1 MNQPFVLSNRQH
13 GCYFCAI
20 KSREIMAKRIT
31 DEDLRLNLIVNGDK
45 ARKELLETEK
55 RIASLQAEVNRAE
68 AYVNLARNR
77 WDEGSS
83 RAYLEA
89 TATLKKYN
97 EALKQAKDK
106 FKELQLAVPLTSKT
120 IVELKRQIVV
130 TRTALERAVPGTEN
144 WNRLNSELQTVK
156 ARLSELRNVST
167 ETRSSIERVMSGLN
181 SGIGSLMAGTKT
193 ISSFLGRFEGARD
206 AFLAYDEA
214 MTDAMKTTGLTK
226 DEITELS
233 EELKKVDTKTAQ
245 NELLGLVRAGGKL
258 GISGQE
264 DLLGFAKAANQIN
277 VALSEDLGGDAE
289 AAITEVGKMVDVFN
303 LKDEFGIEKAML
315 KAGSAINELGAA
327 STANEGYI
335 VNFSGRLAGIAPN
348 AKISIDKVMG
358 LAATLDSLHQQAET
372 SSTAIGQ
379 TITKMFEKTETFAN
393 IAGMSLKDFS
403 DLLNNDVNEAFIR
416 VLEGMNKGG
425 EGGMKAITEAMGNM
439 GLNGSRAIQVLG
451 SLSKQTETLRQ
462 QQLIAAEAFNEGTSI
477 TNEYELKNNSLTATL
492 EKQKK
497 ALMETT
503 VEIGEK
509 MNPLMSESV
518 GLTNMGLKAVSALID
533 PMVKYRYQMAE
544 IAAAIFL
551 YNQRAKLKLAYDK
564 LLAFWSKENRDAL
577 LKQALSLKGA
587 SVGTAAL
594 SLAQNLLVG
603 NTKAATIAFKRLGLA
618 IKANPFGLILSVI
631 TAVVV
636 GITTFVR
643 RSKEATKE
651 MTEMRK
657 AAADTASEINREKDA
672 VNRLKDA
679 VTSATIGSKERAAAI
694 KQINDQYGSYLPHL
708 LDEKASNDEVAAA
721 LGIVNAKLTEQIRLK
736 GMLNAKSKLDEGLQD
751 STVKAAENIRSAYNK
766 THKGAKMSDDD
777 YRQVLE
783 AIVAFR
789 DTMISETSSN
799 TDKANA
805 AAALKRSPIL
815 RDFHPKDLAKQLSPV
830 SSGIDQY
837 ISDEK
842 TLEALYGVNKQKKS
856 VLATSVTSTDTTVDG
871 GNVTATPDNK
881 SGKQQWSL
889 SNDEAFL
896 KAKAELT
903 KQYNEKEIASQG
915 EYDERL
921 YQLEVAT
928 LTARLAA
935 HKEKGADRAKI
946 ENDLQEKIKKHS
958 EDALKQQQENEKKAA
973 ELTKEGAAIITEV
986 ETDKTKAAMDGE
998 EVRYQAEL
1006 KKFKE
1011 TQVLYENQAAVLE
1024 AIEKKHQN
1032 KLLKIKEDASNR
1044 ELAKLEAD
1052 HNYKKQAILRAYSED
1067 EVMASGQKRS
1077 HSVKLSKSAR
1087 SKDEALVAEDLNY
1100 LSALS
1105 KELEKIIS
1113 EGTSDGIKLPQEE
1126 LDKYKLK
1133 LEQTKTKINELIVA
1147 QDKSRASLF
1156 RGEGGSLFGVT
1167 QDQWNQLFANIRTC
1181 KVSAEDVIN
1190 ALTGIGGAAQEG
1202 YKIANKVIAKTNAE
1216 EEKDLKQFQKDNEK
1230 KKKVFKSRLDAGLMS
1245 QEQYNAR
1252 VEEMEA
1258 EEEAKREEMERKQAT
1273 RSKRMALA
1281 QAIIDTSLA
1290 VMKTYVQW
1298 GGWPQGFAP
1307 ALIMAGIGAAQ
1318 AAMIASTPTGYE
1330 EGGFVNTRRAQDGKA
1345 FKARL
1350 SPDKRGFV
1358 SSPTILVGENG
1369 GEYVIPAEGLNNP
1382 TLLPFVATMEEAR
1395 KAGTLKSLN
1404 FEAVYPVGAAIG
1416 RESGGFTSNVSS
1428 GAVASTG
1435 SATSAGA
1442 STSSA
1447 TDERLLEAIELL
1459 NKRLSVP
1466 IKADVSML
1474 GKNGIIEQTEK
1485 YNRAKRRGTYGK

>member
-1 MNQPFVLSNRQH
+1 
-13 GCYFCAI
+13 
-20 KSREIMAKRIT
+20 MAKRIT
-31 DEDLRLNLIVNGDK
+31 DEDLRLNLIVNGDGG
-45 ARKELLETEK
+45 RKQLLELERQITSTSAAIEETRK
-55 RIASLQAEVNRAE
+55 KMNAFEVAGKKASQEYQDLSKSLEVQQASL
-68 AYVNLARNR
+68 
-77 WDEGSS
+77 
-83 RAYLEA
+83 
-89 TATLKKYN
+89 KKCQS
-97 EALKQAKDK
+97 E
-106 FKELQLAVPLTSKT
+106 FKSLQETVPLTSKT
-120 IVELKRQIVV
+120 TKELKHQITA
-130 TRTALERAVPGTEN
+130 TRTALERAVPGSDN
-144 WNRLNSELQTVK
+144 WIQLNKQLQ
-156 ARLSELRNVST
+156 E
-167 ETRSSIERVMSGLN
+167 
-181 SGIGSLMAGTKT
+181 TKT
-193 ISSFLGRFEGARD
+193 RYKELTDQSKAVSYTTCEMMDNLSKYAISLTSAFKGAANLINRFTGARD

-226 DEITELS
+226 DEISELS
-233 EELKKVDTKTAQ
+233 EKLKGIDTKTAQ

-315 KAGSAINELGAA
+315 KVGSAINELGAA

-372 SSTAIGQ
+372 SSTAVGQ

-403 DLLNNDVNEAFIR
+403 DLLNDDVNEAFIR

-425 EGGMKAITEAMGNM
+425 DGGMKAITEAMGDM

-462 QQLIAAEAFNEGTSI
+462 QQLIAAEAFDEGTSI

-509 MNPLMSESV
+509 INPLMSESV
-518 GLTNMGLKAVSALID
+518 GLTNMGLKAVSALIG
-533 PMVKYRYQMAE
+533 PMVKYRYQLAE
-544 IAAAIFL
+544 IAVAIFL

-631 TAVVV
+631 TAVVA
-636 GITTFVR
+636 GITSLVR
-643 RSKEATKE
+643 RSKEAAKE

-708 LDEKASNDEVAAA
+708 LDEKASNDEVATA

-736 GMLNAKSKLDEGLQD
+736 GMLNAKSKLDEGLQEN
-751 STVKAAENIRSAYNK
+751 TVKAAENIRNAYNK
-766 THKGAKMSDDD
+766 THKDSKMSEDD
-777 YRQVLE
+777 YRGVLE
-783 AIVAFR
+783 AIVGFR
-789 DTMISETSSN
+789 DTMTSETSSN
-799 TDKANA
+799 TDKVNA

-815 RDFHPKDLAKQLSPV
+815 RDFHPKDLANQLSPV
-830 SSGIDQY
+830 SSGIDKY
-837 ISDEK
+837 NSDVK
-842 TLEALYGVNKQKKS
+842 TLEALYGVNKSKRGVQM
-856 VLATSVTSTDTTVDG
+856 TSVTSTDATTSDDIP
-871 GNVTATPDNK
+871 TSPDNK

-903 KQYNEKEIASQG
+903 KQFNEKEIASQG
-915 EYDERL
+915 EYDDRIYE
-921 YQLEVAT
+921 LEVAT

-946 ENDLQEKIKKHS
+946 ENELQDKIKKHS
-958 EDALKQQQENEKKAA
+958 EDALKKQQENEKKAA

-1006 KKFKE
+1006 KKFRE

-1032 KLLKIKEDASNR
+1032 NLMKIRMDAEAKEMARLKSEYEVKKLKIQND
-1044 ELAKLEAD
+1044 
-1052 HNYKKQAILRAYSED
+1052 Y
-1067 EVMASGQKRS
+1067 SGQMLDLPVGP
-1077 HSVKLSKSAR
+1077 SVKKSSLQR
-1087 SKDEALVAEDLNY
+1087 SMNSALVSSDLEY
-1100 LSALS
+1100 LEKL
-1105 KELEKIIS
+1105 KTELEKITTSKEFDGGLIP
-1113 EGTSDGIKLPQEE
+1113 EEDLKKYELQLQQTIEKITELKNKQKEDTAGVFGGTGK
-1126 LDKYKLK
+1126 
-1133 LEQTKTKINELIVA
+1133 
-1147 QDKSRASLF
+1147 
-1156 RGEGGSLFGVT
+1156 GSLFGVS
-1167 QDQWNQLFANIRTC
+1167 QEQWDQFFANLSDGRLKT
-1181 KVSAEDVIN
+1181 EDLLT
-1190 ALTGIGGAAQEG
+1190 ALSGIGGAAQEG
-1202 YKIANKVIAKTNAE
+1202 FKLASQAIALTAAKE
-1216 EEKDLKQFQKDNEK
+1216 QQDFKRYQKDNEK
-1230 KKKVFKSRLDAGLMS
+1230 KKKALKSRYDAGLMS

-1258 EEEAKREEMERKQAT
+1258 EEEARREEMEIKQAK
-1273 RSKRMALA
+1273 RSKALSLS
-1281 QAIIDTSLA
+1281 QAIIQTSLA
-1290 VMKTYVQW
+1290 VMKTFAEW
-1298 GGWPQGFAP
+1298 GGWPAGVAP
-1307 ALIMAGIGAAQ
+1307 AAIMTALGAAQ
-1318 AAMIASTPTGYE
+1318 IAMIAAQPVGAE

-1358 SSPTILVGENG
+1358 SSPTVLVGENG
-1369 GEYVIPAEGLNNP
+1369 GEYVIPADGLSNP

-1416 RESGGFTSNVSS
+1416 RESGGFTGNVSS
-1428 GAVASTG
+1428 GGVASTG

-1447 TDERLLEAIELL
+1447 TDEKLLEAIELL

-1485 YNRAKRRGTYGK
+1485 YNRAKRRGTYGR

>member
-1 MNQPFVLSNRQH
+1 MAKSNRL
-13 GCYFCAI
+13 
-20 KSREIMAKRIT
+20 T
-31 DEDLRLNLIVNGDK
+31 TEDLRLNIIINGDGGRAKMYALEKQMKNLSGTIKETKSELAKLEK
-45 ARKELLETEK
+45 AGKSNSQEYVDLTKKLQDNEK
-55 RIASLQAEVNRAE
+55 ALAECK
-68 AYVNLARNR
+68 
-77 WDEGSS
+77 G
-83 RAYLEA
+83 
-89 TATLKKYN
+89 KYN
-97 EALKQAKDK
+97 DFRDAISLNNKTLSELRNHLK
-106 FKELQLAVPLTSKT
+106 LTT
-120 IVELKRQIVV
+120 
-130 TRTALERAVPGTEN
+130 TALSKAVPGTEN
-144 WNRLNSELQTVK
+144 WKKLSEEVRLTKERLAQLSSQTSATKTSISELLKTASAITV
-156 ARLSELRNVST
+156 LFSNV
-167 ETRSSIERVMSGLN
+167 
-181 SGIGSLMAGTKT
+181 KQ
-193 ISSFLGRFEGARD
+193 FLGRFEGTRD

-226 DEITELS
+226 DEISELS
-233 EELKKVDTKTAQ
+233 EKLKGIDTKTAQ
-245 NELLGLVRAGGKL
+245 NELLELVRAGGKL

-315 KAGSAINELGAA
+315 KVGSAINDLGAA

-335 VNFSGRLAGIAPN
+335 VDFSGRLAGIAPN

-372 SSTAIGQ
+372 SSTAVGQ

-403 DLLNNDVNEAFIR
+403 DLLNDDVNEAFIR

-425 EGGMKAITEAMGNM
+425 DGGMKAITEAMGDM

-518 GLTNMGLKAVSALID
+518 GLTNMGLKAVSALIG
-533 PMVKYRYQMAE
+533 PMVKYRYQIAE
-544 IAAAIFL
+544 IAAAIFI

-636 GITTFVR
+636 GITSFVR

-657 AAADTASEINREKDA
+657 AAADTASEINRGKDA

-721 LGIVNAKLTEQIRLK
+721 LGIVNDKLSEQIRLK

-751 STVKAAENIRSAYNK
+751 STVKAAENIRNAYNK
-766 THKGAKMSDDD
+766 THKDSKMSEDD
-777 YRQVLE
+777 YRGVLE
-783 AIVAFR
+783 AIVGFR
-789 DTMISETSSN
+789 DTMISETSSS
-799 TDKANA
+799 TDKVNA

-815 RDFHPKDLAKQLSPV
+815 RDFHPDDLAKKLSPV
-830 SSGIDQY
+830 SSGIDKY
-837 ISDEK
+837 NSDVK
-842 TLEALYGVNKQKKS
+842 TLEALYGVNKRKNS
-856 VLATSVTSTDTTVDG
+856 SVTTTSGTSAYSTADS
-871 GNVTATPDNK
+871 NVTTTPDNK
-881 SGKQQWSL
+881 TRKQQWSL

-903 KQYNEKEIASQG
+903 KQFNEKEIASQG
-915 EYDERL
+915 EYDDRIYE
-921 YQLEVAT
+921 LEVAT

-935 HKEKGADRAKI
+935 HKEKWAERAKI
-946 ENDLQEKIKKHS
+946 ENELQEKIKKHS
-958 EDALKQQQENEKKAA
+958 EDALKKRQENEKKAA
-973 ELTKEGAAIITEV
+973 ELTKEGTAIINEV

-1044 ELAKLEAD
+1044 ELALLEAK
-1052 HNYKKQAILRAYSED
+1052 HN
-1067 EVMASGQKRS
+1067 
-1077 HSVKLSKSAR
+1077 VKLQEIQNDYSKV
-1087 SKDEALVAEDLNY
+1087 VAEESPNSVGVMKAKRTRDDTLVKEN
-1100 LSALS
+1100 LSYQNVL
-1105 KELEKIIS
+1105 KDRLQQIVDT
-1113 EGTSDGIKLPQEE
+1113 GGFDGIKLSEEE
-1126 LDKYKLK
+1126 LEKYRLK
-1133 LEQTKTKINELIVA
+1133 LEQVTGKINELTA
-1147 QDKSRASLF
+1147 TQKKSNAGIF
-1156 RGEGGSLFGVT
+1156 GGTGNGELFGVS
-1167 QDQWNQLFANIRTC
+1167 QEKWNQLFANIATG
-1181 KVSAEDVIN
+1181 KAGTEDLLT
-1190 ALTGIGGAAQEG
+1190 ALSGIGGAAQEG
-1202 YKIANKVIAKTNAE
+1202 FKLASQAIALTAAKE
-1216 EEKDLKQFQKDNEK
+1216 QQDFKRYQKDNEK
-1230 KKKVFKSRLDAGLMS
+1230 KKKALKSRYDAGLMS

-1252 VEEMEA
+1252 VEEMEIKQ
-1258 EEEAKREEMERKQAT
+1258 AKR
-1273 RSKRMALA
+1273 SKALSLS
-1281 QAIIDTSLA
+1281 QAIIQTSLA
-1290 VMKTYVQW
+1290 VMKTFAEW
-1298 GGWPQGFAP
+1298 GGWPAGVAP
-1307 ALIMAGIGAAQ
+1307 AAIMTALGAAQ
-1318 AAMIASTPTGYE
+1318 IAMIAAQPIGAE

-1358 SSPTILVGENG
+1358 SSPTVLVGENG
-1369 GEYVIPAEGLNNP
+1369 GEYVIPADGLSNP

-1416 RESGGFTSNVSS
+1416 RESGGFTNT
-1428 GAVASTG
+1428 STG
-1435 SATSAGA
+1435 SVTGSGSVSGGNVASAR
-1442 STSSA
+1442 SA

-1485 YNRAKRRGTYGK
+1485 YNRAKRRGTYGR

>member
-1 MNQPFVLSNRQH
+1 
-13 GCYFCAI
+13 
-20 KSREIMAKRIT
+20 MAKRIT
-31 DEDLRLNLIVNGDK
+31 DEDLRLNLIINGDGG
-45 ARKELLETEK
+45 RKQLLELERQINNTTTAIEETRK
-55 RIASLQAEVNRAE
+55 KMTAFEVAGKKTSQEYQDLSKSLEVQQASL
-68 AYVNLARNR
+68 
-77 WDEGSS
+77 
-83 RAYLEA
+83 
-89 TATLKKYN
+89 KKCQS
-97 EALKQAKDK
+97 E
-106 FKELQLAVPLTSKT
+106 FKSLQETVPLTSKT
-120 IVELKRQIVV
+120 MKELKHQITA
-130 TRTALERAVPGTEN
+130 TRTALERAVPGSDN
-144 WNRLNSELQTVK
+144 WNQLNKALQELKTRYKELTDQSK
-156 ARLSELRNVST
+156 AVSYTTCEMMDKLSKYAISLTSAFKGAANV
-167 ETRSSIERVMSGLN
+167 IN
-181 SGIGSLMAGTKT
+181 
-193 ISSFLGRFEGARD
+193 RFTGARD

-226 DEITELS
+226 DEISELS
-233 EELKKVDTKTAQ
+233 EKLKGIDTKTAQ

-315 KAGSAINELGAA
+315 KVGSAINDLGAA

-372 SSTAIGQ
+372 SSTAVGQ
-379 TITKMFEKTETFAN
+379 TITKMFEKTETFAK

-425 EGGMKAITEAMGNM
+425 DGGMKAITEAMGDM

-509 MNPLMSESV
+509 INPLMSESA
-518 GLTNMGLKAVSALID
+518 GLTNMGLKAVSALIG
-533 PMVKYRYQMAE
+533 PMVKYRYQIAE
-544 IAAAIFL
+544 IAAAIFI

-631 TAVVV
+631 SAVVV

-721 LGIVNAKLTEQIRLK
+721 LGIVNDKLSEQIRLK

-751 STVKAAENIRSAYNK
+751 STVKAAENIRNAYNK
-766 THKGAKMSDDD
+766 THKDSKMSEDD
-777 YRQVLE
+777 YRGVLE
-783 AIVAFR
+783 AIVGFR
-789 DTMISETSSN
+789 DTMTSETSSS
-799 TDKANA
+799 TDKVNA

-815 RDFHPKDLAKQLSPV
+815 RDFHPNDLAKKLSPV
-830 SSGIDQY
+830 SSGIDKY
-837 ISDEK
+837 NSDVK
-842 TLEALYGVNKQKKS
+842 TLEALYGVNKRKNS
-856 VLATSVTSTDTTVDG
+856 SVTTTSGTSAYSTADSDVTT
-871 GNVTATPDNK
+871 TPDNK
-881 SGKQQWSL
+881 TGKQQWSL

-903 KQYNEKEIASQG
+903 KQFNEKEIASQG
-915 EYDERL
+915 EYDDRIYE
-921 YQLEVAT
+921 LEVAT

-946 ENDLQEKIKKHS
+946 ENELQEKTKKHS
-958 EDALKQQQENEKKAA
+958 EDALKKRQEYEKKAA
-973 ELTKEGAAIITEV
+973 DLAKEGTAIINEA
-986 ETDKTKAAMDGE
+986 ETDKTRAAMDGE
-998 EVRYQAEL
+998 EARYQAEL
-1006 KKFKE
+1006 KKFRDTK
-1011 TQVLYENQAAVLE
+1011 VLYENQAAVLE

-1032 KLLKIKEDASNR
+1032 NLMKIRMDAEAKEM
-1044 ELAKLEAD
+1044 AKLKTA
-1052 HNYKKQAILRAYSED
+1052 H
-1067 EVMASGQKRS
+1067 
-1077 HSVKLSKSAR
+1077 
-1087 SKDEALVAEDLNY
+1087 DLNRLEIKNEY
-1100 LSALS
+1100 EQKMSALPVGPS
-1105 KELEKIIS
+1105 KEKSSMQRSMNADLVSSDLAYLENLKTELKKITDS
-1113 EGTSDGIKLPQEE
+1113 GEFDGAVIPEEE
-1126 LDKYKLK
+1126 LNKYKLQ
-1133 LEQTKTKINELIVA
+1133 LQQTIEKITELKNKQNEDTAGVFA
-1147 QDKSRASLF
+1147 GTGK
-1156 RGEGGSLFGVT
+1156 GSLFGVS
-1167 QDQWNQLFANIRTC
+1167 QEQWDQFFANLSDGRL
-1181 KVSAEDVIN
+1181 KAEDLAS
-1190 ALTGIGGAAQEG
+1190 ALTGMGGLAQEG
-1202 YKIANKVIAKTNAE
+1202 FQLASKAIELTNAKE
-1216 EEKDLKQFQKDNEK
+1216 NKAFNEYKKNNEK
-1230 KKKVFKSRLDAGLMS
+1230 KKKDLKSRYDAGLVS

-1258 EEEAKREEMERKQAT
+1258 EEEAKREEMEIKQA
-1273 RSKRMALA
+1273 KRTKALNLVQSIINTALSVTKTLA
-1281 QAIIDTSLA
+1281 Q
-1290 VMKTYVQW
+1290 W
-1298 GGWPQGFAP
+1298 GWPAGAAP
-1307 ALIMAGIGAAQ
+1307 AAIVAAFGAAQ
-1318 AAMIASTPTGYE
+1318 TALIAAQPIGAE

-1358 SSPTILVGENG
+1358 SSPTVLVGENG
-1369 GEYVIPAEGLNNP
+1369 GEYVIPADGLSNP

-1416 RESGGFTSNVSS
+1416 RESGGFTGTSTSPVTGIGS
-1428 GAVASTG
+1428 GAGAVV
-1435 SATSAGA
+1435 SAR
-1442 STSSA
+1442 SA
-1447 TDERLLEAIELL
+1447 TDEKLLEAIELL

-1485 YNRAKRRGTYGK
+1485 YNRAKRRSTYGR